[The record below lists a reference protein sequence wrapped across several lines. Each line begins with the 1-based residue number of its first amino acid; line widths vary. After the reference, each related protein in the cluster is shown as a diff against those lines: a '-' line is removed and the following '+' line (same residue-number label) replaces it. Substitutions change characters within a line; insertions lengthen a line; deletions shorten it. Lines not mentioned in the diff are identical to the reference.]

1 MTFNKLK
8 SLEGQTVVIAG
19 AAGGVGWAVA
29 ESMAA
34 LGARVIGIVR
44 RDVEAFQIKLNTL
57 AGNHTALL
65 ADITKKAQLAQVI
78 SNITQCDILVNSAG
92 HSKVVPHKDLT
103 GLDDEL
109 FDSIIKTNLSSV
121 FSTIRHFV
129 PLLKQ
134 SPNGLIVNISSA
146 AAIRTGGSNLAYAA
160 AKAGIESLTR
170 NLAVALAP
178 IRVVSVC
185 PSALDTGFLDL
196 PAEFYN
202 KVAAATPLKRI
213 GTAQDVANAVE
224 AIATTM
230 RFATGNSIVVD
241 GGRTL

>member
-1 MTFNKLK
+1 MTFNKLTT
-8 SLEGQTVVIAG
+8 LEGQTVVITG

-29 ESMAA
+29 ESMAT

-44 RDVEAFQIKLNTL
+44 KDIEGFQNKLNTL
-57 AGNHTALL
+57 PGTHTAML
-65 ADITKKAQLAQVI
+65 ADITNKEQLAQVI
-78 SNITQCDILVNSAG
+78 LNINQCDILVNSAG
-92 HSKVVPHKDLT
+92 YSKVVPHRDLN

-121 FSTIRHFV
+121 FSTIRQFA

-134 SPNGLIVNISSA
+134 SPHGLIVNISSA
-146 AAIRTGGSNLAYAA
+146 AAIRIGGSNLAYAA
-160 AKAGIESLTR
+160 AKAGVESLTR

-178 IRVVSVC
+178 VRVVSVC

-202 KVAAATPLKRI
+202 KVAASTPLKRT
-213 GTAQDVANAVE
+213 GTAQDVANVVE
-224 AIATTM
+224 AVATTM
-230 RFATGNSIVVD
+230 RFATGNSFVVD
-241 GGRTL
+241 GGKTL